1 MQRDSWEL
9 SFFGF
14 DKRNKSPQLWASPSR
29 DRSPLSLSSSRC
41 VPIVWVSPAFELLRP
56 KCALGV
62 SKTQAEVWF
71 LCKRKG
77 ELFHPTERSRCSD
90 RNEHRQHFTCSHLF
104 IPLFLW
110 SVHLTIF
117 FQHFPFLL
125 PPHPF
130 FPLCLTLSCG
140 GEQGSAGQGEI
151 GVMNLGH
158 SCLLRRASLG
168 CS

>member
-9 SFFGF
+9 SFFGS

-29 DRSPLSLSSSRC
+29 DRSPLSLPSSRC

-71 LCKRKG
+71 LCKQKG
-77 ELFHPTERSRCSD
+77 ELFQPTERSQRSD
-90 RNEHRQHFTCSHLF
+90 RNEYRQHFTCSHLF
-104 IPLFLW
+104 ISLFLW
-110 SVHLTIF
+110 SVHVTIF
-117 FQHFPFLL
+117 FLSLSL
-125 PPHPF
+125 PPPLTLF